1 MDIHRCSFLDYT
13 PDSITCCAF
22 THESNLDQI
31 TPKNFRLAI
40 GRADGT
46 IEIWNPHNSRSKW
59 VLEVIIPGSKDTSIE
74 GLVWSSASDPSLPP
88 RLFSIG
94 GSTIL
99 TEWDLTTGMPLKN
112 YDCNAGVIWSIAINP
127 AHDKIALGCEDGSVV
142 VVNINGGPGVIEH
155 EMILQRQKYRVLSLC
170 WVENKMVIGGCADG
184 RIRCWSYSDDVISD
198 DENDVTDDVNNGHT
212 KGRLVQTLRIDRAK
226 GEPSLIWSLLYLPKS
241 NQFVSGDSTGSIKI
255 WDLKH
260 LVLQQSF
267 QVHDADVLC
276 LTKDASG
283 EKFFSAGVDRKI
295 YSFNHTKVS
304 KNNLK
309 WINLSSRLLHGN
321 DVRTM
326 NCYQSKNL
334 DFLVSG
340 GIERI
345 MHINSAVNFQSSES
359 IKLPINPIVPNII
372 THEEKRLIIMYQ
384 KNEIKIWRLKTDHT
398 KKLVAK
404 LTLADP
410 ENITSVDISANG
422 AYLIV
427 TRLSVVKLFHL
438 VEESEN
444 KIIIEKTPSD
454 LLSTIGAKQAKFIN
468 NQDMVII
475 YTSENELT
483 GYKFDQLS
491 PSAPFDDYQEPID
504 FDLPESSS
512 NASSSTFPHIS
523 LYTHIAIDEANS
535 LVALAKYDGAIDI
548 LDINTNQAYNLVN
561 LSYIPTCISFS
572 SKSTLLAVTLDR
584 RIHEFDVLS
593 KKQNGQIYTAWSMR
607 NANSMPEQFISIPG
621 YAFGVFETLGRFC
634 TYGSN
639 WFCFF
644 DSNQDLPASKSN
656 STDSKKRSRN
666 GKQLLSSPSKS
677 NNASASSSSSSSE
690 EKNSFWMTKNYTD
703 LLFAGKLNDSELVVV
718 ERHLEDMPNPPA
730 FKVNRY
736 AI

>member
-13 PDSITCCAF
+13 PESITSCAF
-22 THESNLDQI
+22 THESNLDEI
-31 TPKNFRLAI
+31 TPKTFRLAI

-59 VLEVIIPGSKDTSIE
+59 VLETIIPGAKDTSIE
-74 GLVWSSASDPSLPP
+74 GLVWSSGNDSSLPP

-99 TEWDLTTGMPLKN
+99 TEWDLSTGMPLKN
-112 YDCNAGVIWSIAINP
+112 YDCNAGVIWSIAINST
-127 AHDKIALGCEDGSVV
+127 HDKIALGCEDGSVV

-170 WVENKMVIGGCADG
+170 WVESKMVIGGCADG
-184 RIRCWSYSDDVISD
+184 RIRCWSYSDEIEAED
-198 DENDVTDDVNNGHT
+198 DDNNSHM

-295 YSFNHTKVS
+295 YSFNYTKVS

-359 IKLPINPIVPNII
+359 IKLTINPLLPNII
-372 THEEKRLIIMYQ
+372 THQEKRLVIMYQ
-384 KNEIKIWRLKTDHT
+384 RNEIKLWRLKSDHT

-444 KIIIEKTPSD
+444 RILIEKSSSD
-454 LLSTIGAKQAKFIN
+454 LLSTIGAKQAKFVN
-468 NQDMVII
+468 SQDMII
-475 YTSENELT
+475 VYTSENELL

-512 NASSSTFPHIS
+512 NASSSTFPHLS
-523 LYTHIAIDEANS
+523 CYTHISIDEPNA
-535 LVALAKYDGAIDI
+535 LVALAKYDGVIDV
-548 LDINTNQAYNLVN
+548 LDVKTKQAYNLVY
-561 LSYIPTCISFS
+561 LSFIPTCIAFS

-584 RIHEFDVLS
+584 KIHEFDVLS
-593 KKQNGQIYTAWSMR
+593 KKQDGQIYTPWSMR

-621 YAFGVFETLGRFC
+621 YAFGVFETLGRFG
-634 TYGSN
+634 TYGTN
-639 WFCFF
+639 WLCFF
-644 DSNQDLPASKSN
+644 DSNQDLPAAKSIASDN
-656 STDSKKRSRN
+656 KKRSRS
-666 GKQLLSSPSKS
+666 GKQLTSSPSKS
-677 NNASASSSSSSSE
+677 ATNSSSSE
-690 EKNSFWMTKNYTD
+690 DKNSFWMTKNYTD